1 MGKLP
6 RSIDGAFFPVIY
18 DTFTDLCAKFHLYMS
33 FLQVR
38 LVFGLI
44 LFFICTECWPFM
56 VSKKK
61 LHMFRKIK
69 VVFSGLPYVAHLIF
83 LV

>member
-1 MGKLP
+1 MGELP

-61 LHMFRKIK
+61 NYICLGKSKSFFPDCPMLHI
-69 VVFSGLPYVAHLIF
+69 
-83 LV
+83 

>member
-1 MGKLP
+1 MGELP

-61 LHMFRKIK
+61 ITD
-69 VVFSGLPYVAHLIF
+69 V
-83 LV
+83 